1 MNLNPEIFREYDI
14 RGIVGKDI
22 DESVMERL
30 GSAYAAYIWKKRKQ
44 NTIVVGRDGRLSS
57 RALAAAFIDGVTR
70 HGIDVVDLGCVPT
83 PVTYYA
89 LNTLDVDGGAMI
101 TASHNPKEYNGI
113 KVAVGNATIY
123 GREIQRLREIAE
135 TGKYPK
141 LRDKATVTK
150 LNVIPKYQKRI
161 LRDIRLRRRLR
172 VVVDAGNGVGGVVA
186 VPLFEAL
193 GCEVIPLFCDVDGNF
208 PNHHPDPTN
217 PKNLTTLIETVTSQH
232 ADLGIA
238 FDGDVDRLGGCDDQG
253 NILWGDRLL
262 ALFARSIL
270 REKPGATIIGEVKCS
285 RSLYE
290 DVKRHGGKAVMW
302 RTGHSLI
309 KAAMKEKKA
318 LLAGEMSGHIFF
330 KHRWY
335 GFDDAI
341 YAAARLLEI
350 VSHSRKPLSELM
362 ASIPQRYNTPEIQ
375 IDCPDAEKFQVV
387 ARAVE
392 YFQKELGLNVITI
405 DGARIE
411 WEDGWGLLRASNTS
425 PKLVL
430 RVEADTPERRDEI
443 LAMLKNKLEEWL
455 PHA

>member
-1 MNLNPEIFREYDI
+1 
-14 RGIVGKDI
+14 
-22 DESVMERL
+22 
-30 GSAYAAYIWKKRKQ
+30 
-44 NTIVVGRDGRLSS
+44 
-57 RALAAAFIDGVTR
+57 
-70 HGIDVVDLGCVPT
+70 
-83 PVTYYA
+83 
-89 LNTLDVDGGAMI
+89 
-101 TASHNPKEYNGI
+101 
-113 KVAVGNATIY
+113 
-123 GREIQRLREIAE
+123 
-135 TGKYPK
+135 
-141 LRDKATVTK
+141 
-150 LNVIPKYQKRI
+150 
-161 LRDIRLRRRLR
+161 
-172 VVVDAGNGVGGVVA
+172 
-186 VPLFEAL
+186 
-193 GCEVIPLFCDVDGNF
+193 
-208 PNHHPDPTN
+208 
-217 PKNLTTLIETVTSQH
+217 
-232 ADLGIA
+232 
-238 FDGDVDRLGGCDDQG
+238 
-253 NILWGDRLL
+253 
-262 ALFARSIL
+262 
-270 REKPGATIIGEVKCS
+270 
-285 RSLYE
+285 
-290 DVKRHGGKAVMW
+290 MW